1 MERVAVIGSGDLGFQ
16 ISRMLMEDDR
26 FDFIGFYDDFE
37 KVGTKKYGFQ
47 VMGNIAS
54 LKEHFTKGTFDSVL
68 LGIGYNHMVL
78 REQLYEELSTDIPFA
93 TFIHST
99 SFIDSS
105 ASIADGVI
113 LYPGCIIDQRVK
125 VGVNCILNLGC
136 TIAHD
141 TTIGAHSFLSPR
153 VALAGFIN
161 VGPKVNLGINT
172 IVIDNIDICA
182 NTRTGGGA
190 VVTKNIES
198 SGLYLGVPA
207 KLINK

>member
-1 MERVAVIGSGDLGFQ
+1 MIRVAIIGSGDLGNQ
-16 ISRMLMEDDR
+16 IRHMISSIQGMLAVAY
-26 FDFIGFYDDFE
+26 FDDFE
-37 KVGTKKYGFQ
+37 
-47 VMGNIAS
+47 NIGVVKSGIPVLGAVDDVLTS
-54 LKEHFTKGTFDSVL
+54 FSKNEFDQL
-68 LGIGYNHMVL
+68 ILGIGYKHMDIRAKVYD
-78 REQLYEELSTDIPFA
+78 EFKGKIPFA
-93 TFIHST
+93 KIIHPS
-99 SFIDSS
+99 SFVDYSARIDE
-105 ASIADGVI
+105 GCVV
-113 LYPGCIIDQRVK
+113 YPGCVIDQHVHLSDN
-125 VGVNCILNLGC
+125 VLLNVGC

-172 IVIDNIDICA
+172 TVIDNIDICA